1 MVKKSEPKYFAR
13 SAKTGRFIS
22 VSQAKADPETAI
34 FEKRKNGKVKR
45 FRPRAAHTGEFVIG
59 GYMMLEPVTV
69 VAKR

>member
-1 MVKKSEPKYFAR
+1 M
-13 SAKTGRFIS
+13 
-22 VSQAKADPETAI
+22 ADPETAI
-34 FEKRKNGKVKR
+34 FEKRKSGKVKR